1 MALPEILS
9 RMVSEDAV
17 PLTPREAASGL
28 LGSVSMTCWIFL
40 LVPQLIENYR
50 NGNAEAISLLFV
62 FVWFIGDITNL
73 LGGAL
78 AGLVPVIV
86 AIAVYFC
93 IADGVL
99 IAQCLY
105 YKARNSRRE
114 NILRRRRSSTE
125 TPDPTTPLLGRRFS
139 DSFPAAS
146 GRRRSSGSMRGHQG
160 AGRRESQ
167 VEDPLAKIVEE
178 SEYGR
183 KAWIKNLISVI
194 GIFVVGMAGWTIA
207 WQTGIWAP
215 APRENNKPADMATS
229 GAILGYASA
238 VCYLGARLPQIYKNY
253 RDQSCEGL
261 SLLFFILSLLGNLTY
276 GAGILCHST
285 DHDYVVTN
293 LPWLIGSLGTMA
305 EDAVI
310 FFQFRLYAVQ
320 DAEST
325 LTS

>member
-1 MALPEILS
+1 MASSMAFDGSL
-9 RMVSEDAV
+9 
-17 PLTPREAASGL
+17 PLTAREAASGL
-28 LGSVSMTCWIFL
+28 LGSVSMCCWIFL

-62 FVWFIGDITNL
+62 FVWFIGDVTNL
-73 LGGAL
+73 LGGVL

-105 YKARNSRRE
+105 YKARSSRRDTFHH
-114 NILRRRRSSTE
+114 RRRSSTE

-139 DSFPAAS
+139 DSVPQ
-146 GRRRSSGSMRGHQG
+146 GRRRSSGSLRGYQG

-178 SEYGR
+178 NEYGG
-183 KAWIKNLISVI
+183 KAWIKNFISVL

-207 WQTGIWAP
+207 WRTGVWEP
-215 APRENNKPADMATS
+215 APQENTKPVDMAT
-229 GAILGYASA
+229 GGQILGYASA

-253 RDQSCEGL
+253 SDKSCEGL

-285 DHDYVVTN
+285 EKEYVMTN
-293 LPWLIGSLGTMA
+293 LPWLIGSLGTMV
-305 EDAVI
+305 EDVVI
-310 FFQFRLYAVQ
+310 FIQFRIYAIQ
-320 DAEST
+320 DDPLVIAP
-325 LTS
+325 